1 MKNYS
6 AISEMYYGNRGNA
19 ESITTSKQEKESLGK
34 LIEIENS
41 FLKVISNDET
51 LLDVYKKLQDEQNNQ
66 SALNFETAYKEGFRF
81 GFLMAMDILNT

>member
-19 ESITTSKQEKESLGK
+19 ENITTSIQEKESLSK

-41 FLKVISNDET
+41 FLKAISNDET

-66 SALNFETAYKEGFRF
+66 SALNDETAYKEGFRF
-81 GFLMAMDILNT
+81 GFLMAMDILDT

>member
-19 ESITTSKQEKESLGK
+19 ESITASKQEKESLGK

-41 FLKVISNDET
+41 FLKVIINDET

>member
-19 ESITTSKQEKESLGK
+19 ESITISKQEKESLRK
-34 LIEIENS
+34 LIEIENM
-41 FLKVISNDET
+41 FLKEIKDDKS
-51 LLDVYKKLQDEQNNQ
+51 LLEIYEKMQNEQCNQ
-66 SALNFETAYKEGFRF
+66 SALNYETAYKEGFRF

>member
-19 ESITTSKQEKESLGK
+19 ENITTSKQEKESLSK
-34 LIEIENS
+34 LIEIENV
-41 FLKVISNDET
+41 FLKAISNDET

-66 SALNFETAYKEGFRF
+66 SALNVETAYKEGFRF

>member
-19 ESITTSKQEKESLGK
+19 ENITISKREKESLSK
-34 LIEIENS
+34 LIEIENV
-41 FLKVISNDET
+41 FLREISDNKT
-51 LLDVYKKLQDEQNNQ
+51 LLDVYEKLQNEQNNQ
-66 SALNFETAYKEGFRF
+66 SALNVETAYKEGFRF